1 MSWRKRD
8 QNSLKS
14 TKSSIFTTFMVGGT
28 TGSSRLIVFD
38 PGAEG
43 RGSFAQSRA
52 RGRASSSSPRLN
64 ITCCPSRKE
73 IRRSSTAH
81 ADRKNFDKLNEC
93 VFVAWQRI
101 RRAG

>member
-14 TKSSIFTTFMVGGT
+14 TKSSIFTTLMVGGT

-43 RGSFAQSRA
+43 RGIA
-52 RGRASSSSPRLN
+52 RDQTSLYRLEAHRLTFE
-64 ITCCPSRKE
+64 IE
-73 IRRSSTAH
+73 VIRRMLSGRRLKMFESQDSGEPDFSAFH
-81 ADRKNFDKLNEC
+81 AR
-93 VFVAWQRI
+93 VFLAV
-101 RRAG
+101 